1 MSEAPRI
8 QLLSPRLA
16 NQIAAGEVV
25 ERPASVAKELLENSL
40 DAGSRRIDVE
50 VEQGGIKLL
59 RVRDDGRGIPADDL
73 PLALARHATSKIR
86 ELEDLERVMSLGFR
100 GEALASISSVARL
113 TMTSRTADAGEAWQ
127 VETEGRDMQPR
138 VQPAAHPVG
147 TSVEVRDLF
156 FNTPARRKFLR
167 AEKTEFD
174 HLQEVIKRLALARF
188 DVAFHLRHNGKTIFA
203 LHEARDE
210 LARARRVGAVCGQ
223 AFLEQALPIEVERN
237 GLHLWGWVGLPTF
250 SRSQPDLQY
259 FYVNG
264 RMVRDKLVAHAVRQA
279 YRDVLY
285 NGRHPTFVLFFEVD
299 PAVVDVN
306 VHPTKHEVRFR
317 DSRMVHDFLY
327 GTLHRAL
334 GEVRPDDQL
343 APPGAT
349 SLTEPRPTG
358 AAAGEFGP
366 QGEMRLAESVLESPA
381 ARVGWSGGS
390 SASGGSSGYSAYT
403 RPEAPPSL
411 AEAGGAYKAYF
422 APLPAGEAPAA
433 LPESAQDIPPLGYA
447 LAQLKGIY
455 ILAENAHGLVLVD
468 MHAAHERITYERLKV
483 AMASEGLRGQP
494 LLVPESIA
502 VSEREADCAE
512 EHSSWFQRLGFELQ
526 RLGPESLAIRQIP
539 ALLKQA
545 EATQLVRDV
554 IADLLEYG
562 TSDRIQAHL
571 NELLGTMACHGAEQ
585 LVQVRL
591 DTVTG
596 ELISVDSALIYR
608 GMDIG
613 TAKPSRELLAR
624 YPHRLIDIR
633 DPAESYSAAEFRAD
647 ALAAMAKATARGR
660 IPLLVGG
667 TMLYYKALLE
677 GLADMP
683 GADPEVRAAI
693 EAEAQAEGW
702 EALHRQ
708 LAEVDPESAA
718 RIHPNDPQRL
728 MRALEVYRLGGV
740 SMSDLRRR
748 QSAEKADFDA
758 SGRNQLPY
766 TVAQLAIA
774 PEQRQV
780 LHARIAQRFRQM
792 LEQGFIAEV
801 EALHARSDLH
811 AGLPSIRAV
820 GYRQVWDY
828 LDGKLSY
835 AEMTERG
842 IIATRQLAKR
852 QFTWL
857 RSWSHLHWMDSLA
870 GDNLPRALKYLKTVS
885 ILA

>member
-1 MSEAPRI
+1 MSELRRI

-25 ERPASVAKELLENSL
+25 ERPASVIKELLENSL
-40 DAGSRRIDVE
+40 DAGARRIDIE
-50 VEQGGIKLL
+50 IEQGGVKLL
-59 RVRDDGRGIPADDL
+59 RVRDDGGGIPADDL

-86 ELEDLERVMSLGFR
+86 ELEDLEAVMSLGFR

-113 TMTSRTADAGEAWQ
+113 TMTSRTAEAEQAWQ
-127 VETEGRDMQPR
+127 VETEGRDMLPR

-174 HLQEVIKRLALARF
+174 HLQEVVKRLALARF
-188 DVAFHLRHNGKTIFA
+188 DVAFHLRHNGKTIFS
-203 LHEARDE
+203 LHEAKDE
-210 LARARRVGAVCGQ
+210 ISRARRVGAVCGP

-299 PAVVDVN
+299 PGTVDVN

-334 GEVRPDDQL
+334 AEVRPDDQL

-349 SLTEPRPTG
+349 TVTQPRPTG
-358 AAAGEFGP
+358 QAAGEFGP
-366 QGEMRLAESVLESPA
+366 QAEMSLSDKVL
-381 ARVGWSGGS
+381 
-390 SASGGSSGYSAYT
+390 
-403 RPEAPPSL
+403 
-411 AEAGGAYKAYF
+411 
-422 APLPAGEAPAA
+422 EAPAA
-433 LPESAQDIPPLGYA
+433 ARTWTGGSSSGSSSGAGAYSYPPARPEIPPVAETQGAYRAFYAPLAETANAEPQGLPESAQDIPPLGYA

-483 AMASEGLRGQP
+483 AMDSEGLRGQP
-494 LLVPESIA
+494 LLVPESVA

-512 EHSSWFQRLGFELQ
+512 EHADWFARLGFELQ

-554 IADLLEYG
+554 LADLLEYG

-571 NELLGTMACHGAEQ
+571 NELLGTMACHGAVRANRRLTLPEMNALLRDMEITERSGQCNHGRPTWTQ
-585 LVQVRL
+585 L
-591 DTVTG
+591 
-596 ELISVDSALIYR
+596 
-608 GMDIG
+608 GMD
-613 TAKPSRELLAR
+613 ELDKLF
-624 YPHRLIDIR
+624 L
-633 DPAESYSAAEFRAD
+633 
-647 ALAAMAKATARGR
+647 RGR
-660 IPLLVGG
+660 
-667 TMLYYKALLE
+667 
-677 GLADMP
+677 
-683 GADPEVRAAI
+683 
-693 EAEAQAEGW
+693 
-702 EALHRQ
+702 
-708 LAEVDPESAA
+708 
-718 RIHPNDPQRL
+718 
-728 MRALEVYRLGGV
+728 
-740 SMSDLRRR
+740 
-748 QSAEKADFDA
+748 
-758 SGRNQLPY
+758 
-766 TVAQLAIA
+766 
-774 PEQRQV
+774 
-780 LHARIAQRFRQM
+780 
-792 LEQGFIAEV
+792 
-801 EALHARSDLH
+801 
-811 AGLPSIRAV
+811 
-820 GYRQVWDY
+820 
-828 LDGKLSY
+828 
-835 AEMTERG
+835 
-842 IIATRQLAKR
+842 
-852 QFTWL
+852 
-857 RSWSHLHWMDSLA
+857 
-870 GDNLPRALKYLKTVS
+870 
-885 ILA
+885 